1 MGKTAAIE
9 IVEPTDAERGEP
21 AEREQPATLVDALAV
36 DQMSGLAILRS
47 IDPDALRV
55 WAGKGPKHAGGGELM
70 GVLLRTTN
78 EVVLVEQ
85 RASGRF
91 TFYRKASAAEIES
104 SLD

>member
-9 IVEPTDAERGEP
+9 IVEPTDAERGE
-21 AEREQPATLVDALAV
+21 AAGVSLGTGETEGCWRERT
-36 DQMSGLAILRS
+36 GLDVLRS

-55 WAGKGPKHAGGGELM
+55 WSVKGPKHAGGGELM

-91 TFYRKASAAEIES
+91 TFYRKATAAEIES

>member
-1 MGKTAAIE
+1 MVKS
-9 IVEPTDAERGEP
+9 
-21 AEREQPATLVDALAV
+21 ALAEV
-36 DQMSGLAILRS
+36 EGGGLQEHLNETAETSIEAGAPLASGLDILRS

-55 WAGKGPKHAGGGELM
+55 WSVKGPKHAGGGELM
-70 GVLLRTTN
+70 GVLLRTSN
-78 EVVLVEQ
+78 EVVLIEQ